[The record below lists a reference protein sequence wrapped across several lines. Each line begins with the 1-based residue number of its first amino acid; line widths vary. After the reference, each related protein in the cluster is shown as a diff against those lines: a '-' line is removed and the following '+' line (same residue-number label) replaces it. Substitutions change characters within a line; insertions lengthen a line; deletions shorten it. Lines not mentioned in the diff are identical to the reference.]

1 MTQTLG
7 VGATSASAGTIISA
21 TIPLFV
27 VVFAALRLRQPVT
40 ARQSLGLLIAF
51 AGIDLAVM
59 SPARPAPG
67 PADLDTP
74 PSLG

>member
-1 MTQTLG
+1 MQFLQPVFG
-7 VGATSASAGTIISA
+7 IAASALMFGDRLGA
-21 TIPLFV
+21 PFV
-27 VVFAALRLRQPVT
+27 AGVLMILA
-40 ARQSLGLLIAF
+40 GLA
-51 AGIDLAVM
+51 LAVM